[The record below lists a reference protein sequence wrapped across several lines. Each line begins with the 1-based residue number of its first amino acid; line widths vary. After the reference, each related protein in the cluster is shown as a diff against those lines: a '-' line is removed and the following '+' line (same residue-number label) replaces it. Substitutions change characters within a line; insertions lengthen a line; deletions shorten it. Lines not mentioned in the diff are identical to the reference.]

1 MATPKSEKLTDQ
13 RLRTLPV
20 PERGRVTIWDTVV
33 RRFGVRL
40 APGGGKTFVIR
51 YRHRG
56 RQERLTLGHYPAL
69 SLADARNLAKQKL
82 AQVEQGHDP
91 AAERRADREALTFDT
106 LASEYMERYAKARR
120 KRSWKADE
128 RHLRVD
134 VLPVFGRRVAKDI
147 TRRDVRN
154 LVEDIAKRAPV
165 HANRVPVP
173 VKKVLAVAVDRELLP
188 VNVAAGL
195 ARPTRE
201 TPRTKVLTQEEVRSI
216 VAALETEPTDV
227 RDLLTL
233 RFLTAT
239 RTGEALAMRVRDLD
253 L

>member
-1 MATPKSEKLTDQ
+1 MATAKAEKLTDQ
-13 RLRTLPV
+13 RLRTLPT

-40 APGGGKTFVIR
+40 APGGSKTFVIR

-134 VLPVFGRRVAKDI
+134 VLPVLGRRVAKDI

-165 HANRVPVP
+165 HANRVLVL
-173 VKKVLAVAVDRELLP
+173 VKKVLAVAV
-188 VNVAAGL
+188 
-195 ARPTRE
+195 
-201 TPRTKVLTQEEVRSI
+201 
-216 VAALETEPTDV
+216 
-227 RDLLTL
+227 
-233 RFLTAT
+233 
-239 RTGEALAMRVRDLD
+239 
-253 L
+253 